1 MGWRPLSGGIA
12 GLWVQTIGAIV
23 SSDTENR
30 YSLKTGLVEAV
41 VGWEGHRELS
51 RVMFGSRSLWV
62 ASMAEIVLDR
72 SLPHLVSDILRG
84 GGADSSERSLVAS
97 RENTFRMF
105 GPIFPS
111 PIPQRPRRSYTCS

>member
-30 YSLKTGLVEAV
+30 YSLKMRLVEAV

-51 RVMFGSRSLWV
+51 RVMFGSRVVVGGVDGGNRVS
-62 ASMAEIVLDR
+62 IV
-72 SLPHLVSDILRG
+72 G
-84 GGADSSERSLVAS
+84 KKFAAFSE
-97 RENTFRMF
+97 
-105 GPIFPS
+105 
-111 PIPQRPRRSYTCS
+111 